1 MRRIDEAPP
10 WLCVRLA
17 WPLAG
22 LRHQTMPSHRFG
34 TAHQDGCVPV
44 THYTLAAL
52 PVLALLL
59 PFLMLV
65 LEVFLFWST
74 GMCFQ
79 DVCVCVF
86 DISCVFEDMCFTM
99 CVMEC
104 HSTPLWCR
112 VVWSRHRTLISGLL
126 TTKDFD
132 IWSLVTRHTCIA
144 AFATILPTTV
154 RLSHPAS
161 RHSTRALNQSGVPLN
176 ECVLMCNQQHVA
188 SFFAPRLSFT
198 SLYLPPSLA

>member
-65 LEVFLFWST
+65 LQVFLFWST

-79 DVCVCVF
+79 ECLEVCLSHILCVSGYVFHDVC
-86 DISCVFEDMCFTM
+86 D
-99 CVMEC
+99 
-104 HSTPLWCR
+104 
-112 VVWSRHRTLISGLL
+112 
-126 TTKDFD
+126 
-132 IWSLVTRHTCIA
+132 
-144 AFATILPTTV
+144 
-154 RLSHPAS
+154 
-161 RHSTRALNQSGVPLN
+161 GV
-176 ECVLMCNQQHVA
+176 
-188 SFFAPRLSFT
+188 S
-198 SLYLPPSLA
+198 